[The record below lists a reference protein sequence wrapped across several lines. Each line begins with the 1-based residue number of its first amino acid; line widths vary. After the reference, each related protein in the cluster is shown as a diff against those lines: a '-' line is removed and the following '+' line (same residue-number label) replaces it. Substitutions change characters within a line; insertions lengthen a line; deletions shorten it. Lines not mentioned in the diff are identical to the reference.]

1 MASLLW
7 ETGQGQWGAEPL
19 PSWVTS
25 REKEEKFPER
35 FWSSGRLVSDE
46 EVKTRTLRPSE
57 GKVGRW
63 AGAALSSRQG
73 KGATALVLGTGLALR
88 PGSPFNSSVTDK

>member
-1 MASLLW
+1 MASLLR
-7 ETGQGQWGAEPL
+7 ETGQGQWGAESL

-35 FWSSGRLVSDE
+35 FWSSGGLVSDE

-57 GKVGRW
+57 GGVGP
-63 AGAALSSRQG
+63 GQPSAAVKARGQRLLFWGQVW
-73 KGATALVLGTGLALR
+73 L
-88 PGSPFNSSVTDK
+88 